1 MICEDTPIALNEI
14 EIFSGLTKQELRSVN
29 RLMATVN
36 VKAGRHLARQGEKGR
51 EFMVIR
57 QGEATVNR
65 DGKKLTKL
73 KRGDFFGE
81 NSVIADVPRTAT
93 VIADTDMVINT
104 MNRQEFSIL
113 LDQVPQFARTV
124 LTNTVQRLNQSG
136 DCQS

>member
-14 EIFSGLTKQELRSVN
+14 QIFSGLTKQELRSVN
-29 RLMATVN
+29 RLMATVD
-36 VKAGRHLARQGEKGR
+36 VKAGHHLARKGEKGR

-65 DGKKLTKL
+65 DGKKITKL

-81 NSVIADVPRTAT
+81 NSVIADIPRTAT
-93 VIADTDMVINT
+93 VIADTDMVIGT

-113 LDQVPQFARTV
+113 LDEVPQLARKV
-124 LTNTVQRLNQSG
+124 LVNTVQRLNECGILS
-136 DCQS
+136 

>member
-1 MICEDTPIALNEI
+1 MNEI